1 MHTKIKKQIKVKLAV
16 LLLLVF
22 ITPLFASTIVD
33 VLPHLTTIQVES
45 LKNEAQLGGVS
56 FEEDIRHLV
65 PINSLA
71 QKHLTEYLN
80 KDDSFTV
87 IGLNFIPFPKSMEN
101 MGEFEKQ
108 LFIFNTMRSISTQ
121 EGITYISYRAGNK
134 PKLLIEKSW
143 YLETPKSRSGID
155 DPFSYSVPKKDT
167 YYVYQR
173 DSSFGSNIYQ
183 HDYETSDKEIFVKVT
198 NLEKVKVFSVFTAV
212 KKEQLAIAMDTYL
225 LEDGI
230 LLTAMATIE
239 GRKPEIKVLGVTVD
253 LPSAFNRRITAL
265 GDWFVEQLNN

>member
-1 MHTKIKKQIKVKLAV
+1 MHTKNKSQIKVKLVV
-16 LLLLVF
+16 LFLLAF
-22 ITPLFASTIVD
+22 AIPLFGSTIAE
-33 VLPHLTTIQVES
+33 VLPNLTTNQIEN
-45 LKNEAQLGGVS
+45 LRKENQLRGIS
-56 FEEDIRHLV
+56 FKEDINQLV

-71 QKHLTEYLN
+71 EKHLTEYLN

-87 IGLNFIPFPKSMEN
+87 IALNFIPFPKQMES

-121 EGITYISYRAGNK
+121 EGITYISHRAGNK
-134 PKLLIEKSW
+134 EKLLIEKSW

-155 DPFSYSVPKKDT
+155 DPFSYNVPKEDT

-198 NLEKVKVFSVFTAV
+198 NLEKVKVFSIFTAV
-212 KKEQLAIAMDTYL
+212 KKEQLSIAMDTYL
-225 LEDGI
+225 LDDGI

-239 GRKPEIKVLGVTVD
+239 GRKPQIKVMGITVD

-265 GDWFVEQLNN
+265 GDWFVDQLSK

>member
-1 MHTKIKKQIKVKLAV
+1 MHTKIKKQIKVRLV
-16 LLLLVF
+16 VTILLVF
-22 ITPLFASTIVD
+22 ATPLFASTIVEA
-33 VLPHLTTIQVES
+33 LPNLTSTQVEN
-45 LKNEAQLGGVS
+45 LGKENQLRGVS
-56 FEEDIRHLV
+56 FKEDIRHLV

-87 IGLNFIPFPKSMEN
+87 IALNFIPFPKRMED

-121 EGITYISYRAGNK
+121 EGITYISHRAGDK
-134 PKLLIEKSW
+134 PKTLIEKSW

-155 DPFSYSVPKKDT
+155 DPFSYNIPKNDT

-183 HDYETSDKEIFVKVT
+183 HDYETNDKEIFVKVT
-198 NLEKVKVFSVFTAV
+198 NLDKVKVFSIFTAV

-225 LEDGI
+225 LDDGI

-239 GRKPEIKVLGVTVD
+239 GRKPEIKVMGITVD